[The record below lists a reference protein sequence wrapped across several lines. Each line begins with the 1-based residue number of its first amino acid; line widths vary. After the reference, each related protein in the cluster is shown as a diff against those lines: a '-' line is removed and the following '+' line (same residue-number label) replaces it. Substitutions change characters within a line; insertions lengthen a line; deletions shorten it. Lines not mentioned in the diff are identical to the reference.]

1 MKEPVDGI
9 ERAGTV
15 LTKVKTE
22 PELPEKMEVIYEDGT
37 IKDSEIV
44 WDQVDEESYAHAGNF
59 TVNGTVKDTDLKVE
73 VTVMVVSGEAQN
85 VALIATPSAII
96 DTPEDLG
103 GVAGLNDGYDPAS
116 SNDKSHGVWHN
127 WLGDNGADAWVQYD
141 WESEVTIYQSDAYYF
156 DRW

>member
-1 MKEPVDGI
+1 M
-9 ERAGTV
+9 
-15 LTKVKTE
+15 KTE

-141 WESEVTIYQSDAYYF
+141 WE
-156 DRW
+156 